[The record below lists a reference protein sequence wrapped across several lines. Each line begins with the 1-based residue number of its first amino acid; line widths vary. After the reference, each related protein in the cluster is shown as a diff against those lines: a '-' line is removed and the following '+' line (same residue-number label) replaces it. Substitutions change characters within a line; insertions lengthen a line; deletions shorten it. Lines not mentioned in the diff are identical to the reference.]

1 MARYWI
7 AGVSAVLCIVYTLV
21 LATQLRPLKD
31 ELPDCTAHALGCVA
45 GLVIVIVQLFVVQ
58 GVSPTEILSV
68 QQIDGTSTTG
78 ASSSVGIAIA
88 IEATVLL
95 HFIFTSGKL
104 CMHSIFRANDRE
116 ILKHYHDEYAPLAGS
131 FKLKA
136 ESM

>member
-1 MARYWI
+1 VARFWI
-7 AGVSAVLCIVYTLV
+7 AGCSAVLGIVYTLV

-31 ELPDCTAHALGCVA
+31 ELPDCIVHALGCVA

-68 QQIDGTSTTG
+68 QQLDGTTDTAAG
-78 ASSSVGIAIA
+78 PLVAIAIA
-88 IEATVLL
+88 IEAIVLL
-95 HFIFTSGKL
+95 HFIFTSGEL
-104 CMHSIFRANDRE
+104 CMNSIFKANDPE
-116 ILKHYHDEYAPLAGS
+116 ILKHYHDEYALLAGS